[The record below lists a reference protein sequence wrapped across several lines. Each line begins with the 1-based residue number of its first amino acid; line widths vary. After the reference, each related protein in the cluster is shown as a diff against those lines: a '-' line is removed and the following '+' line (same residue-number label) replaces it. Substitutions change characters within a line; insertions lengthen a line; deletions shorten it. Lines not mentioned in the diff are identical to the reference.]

1 LRAAICCVMC
11 LFSLPSKL
19 ESLKYTSMFGFIS
32 LTYLLAVIFARSI
45 QHLDTEKTWHLPQD
59 VPEATLTGIAFGIT
73 TQFGAFSAV
82 FNSVAA
88 QAELPIE
95 SQMKGHGSYIP
106 ITAAMIAFIFY
117 LIFGICG
124 YVALDGN
131 PPRDIL
137 TGFSTSDQ
145 LMSGARIAIC
155 FVSIFKAPLIANPLK
170 KIIIH
175 RLTFLP
181 THEMKKSVIICSV
194 LFAIAFG
201 IGSLIPDPGTV
212 FGYVS
217 AFGVNITMFIIPGL
231 CLRSVGIKYKRGW
244 FVLSG
249 TAMALFGFLVMVAGL
264 YATVEYHGG
273 CGIRNGSAV
282 PSGSS
287 L

>member
-1 LRAAICCVMC
+1 
-11 LFSLPSKL
+11 
-19 ESLKYTSMFGFIS
+19 
-32 LTYLLAVIFARSI
+32 
-45 QHLDTEKTWHLPQD
+45 
-59 VPEATLTGIAFGIT
+59 
-73 TQFGAFSAV
+73 
-82 FNSVAA
+82 
-88 QAELPIE
+88 
-95 SQMKGHGSYIP
+95 
-106 ITAAMIAFIFY
+106 MIAFIFY

-137 TGFSTSDQ
+137 TGFSTFDQ

-170 KIIIH
+170 KITIH

-194 LFAIAFG
+194 LFTIAFG
-201 IGSLIPDPGTV
+201 IGSLIPYPETV

-273 CGIRNGSAV
+273 
-282 PSGSS
+282 
-287 L
+287 